1 MTEFA
6 SRPDIAKSTTP
17 ALVRPGLE
25 LLPSDQLDLDLPSDL
40 DDQFVQSDLDALDD
54 LDGPPRNSPL
64 AGRLKQVVA
73 VVALTDVVVLALS
86 ALIAVSFR
94 ATLDGVLEKDT
105 YLEFAVLNGTAPFV
119 FLIWMACL
127 ALSGAYARRILGGGT
142 EEFRR
147 VAVASLMA
155 VGAVGTVSF
164 LTRSTISRG
173 YVILCF
179 AVGTLLLLATRYAL
193 RKVLHAMRQRGK
205 LHARVIA
212 VCSPEALAEV
222 KNSLERL
229 SWAGYTLVGACVPSH
244 HLGDLSAK
252 ELREQPVP
260 ILGGSDDVVGACQVT
275 GADTVLVAGGGHTS
289 SQALRR
295 IGWQLENLDVDLVV
309 VPGLIDVAG
318 PRIHMRQVGGLPLVH
333 VDKPQV
339 GRAAGL
345 TKRVF
350 DLVVA
355 SAMLLVFAPVM
366 AVIALVIKLQDGGPV
381 FYRQCRS
388 GRDHETF
395 GMWKFRSMVVDADR
409 KLAEVA
415 ALNEADGVLFKV
427 KDDPRVTRFGKF
439 LRKYSLD
446 EIPQLF
452 NVLANQM
459 SVVGPRPPLPAE
471 VADYPVDM
479 HRRLLVRP
487 GLTGLWQVSGRS
499 DLPFDEAV
507 RMDLYYVDNWSLIG
521 DLIILLKTVRAVLLS
536 KGAY

>member
-6 SRPDIAKSTTP
+6 SRVASGEATLPVSPP
-17 ALVRPGLE
+17 APTVRPRLD
-25 LLPSDQLDLDLPSDL
+25 LLPPQPAEPDR
-40 DDQFVQSDLDALDD
+40 
-54 LDGPPRNSPL
+54 PPRSSSL
-64 AGRLKQVVA
+64 AGRLKRVVA
-73 VVALTDVVVLALS
+73 VVALTDVLVLALT
-86 ALIAVSFR
+86 AVVAVSFR
-94 ATLDGVLEKDT
+94 AQLDGVLEKDT
-105 YLEFAVLNGTAPFV
+105 YPYLEFAVLNGTTPLI
-119 FLIWMACL
+119 FLIWLACL
-127 ALSGAYARRILGGGT
+127 AVSGAYARRILGGGT

-147 VAVASLMA
+147 VAVASMMA
-155 VGAVGTVSF
+155 VGAVSTVSF

-173 YVILCF
+173 YFILCF
-179 AVGTLLLLATRYAL
+179 VVGTVLLLSARYAV
-193 RKVLHAMRQRGK
+193 RKGLHALRERGRF
-205 LHARVIA
+205 HARVIA
-212 VCSPEALAEV
+212 VCSPEALVEV
-222 KNSLERL
+222 KSSLERL

-244 HLGDLSAK
+244 HLGEVSAK
-252 ELREQPVP
+252 QLNEQPVP
-260 ILGGSDDVVGACQVT
+260 ILGGSDDIVGACKVA

-295 IGWQLENLDVDLVV
+295 IGWQLETIDVDLVV
-309 VPGLIDVAG
+309 VPGMIDVAG

-339 GRAAGL
+339 GRAAGM
-345 TKRVF
+345 TKRIF

-355 SAMLLVFAPVM
+355 SAMLMAFAPVM
-366 AVIALVIKLQDGGPV
+366 ALIALAIKLQDGGPV
-381 FYRQCRS
+381 FYRQTRS
-388 GRDHETF
+388 GRDGATF
-395 GMWKFRSMVVDADR
+395 GMWKFRSMVVDADQR
-409 KLAEVA
+409 LAEVA
-415 ALNEADGVLFKV
+415 ALNETDGVLFKC
-427 KDDPRVTRFGKF
+427 KDDPRITRLGRF

-459 SVVGPRPPLPAE
+459 SVVGPRPPLPTE

-521 DLIILLKTVRAVLLS
+521 DVIILLKTVRAVLLS